1 MLTNN
6 VTFSERVKSVSIKAP
21 PHTQRGWCHTW
32 KHTLALIIDTGGC
45 SLSVRAVEK
54 LNHIGSDAASKP
66 SASSGSETDNVRWA
80 VQCNWSVDYYQPCVC
95 QIKTPLKYTQSAR
108 VERPQALLDFLLQ
121 QLNIRQNV
129 SHLQRGT
136 GLCTCKNEGEDLSSP
151 ENKSDSHQWKN
162 RGNKELINRIY
173 YMLTKVNLLHN
184 PAHSEILLVK
194 NPAPINCIWKTK
206 HVLACLWKCFILN
219 ILFFFQSI
227 YWFTQKYGY
236 IFFLTITLHYFII
249 NYYIIQILQL
259 HFMLTLFWV
268 RIS

>member
-1 MLTNN
+1 M
-6 VTFSERVKSVSIKAP
+6 
-21 PHTQRGWCHTW
+21 
-32 KHTLALIIDTGGC
+32 
-45 SLSVRAVEK
+45 
-54 LNHIGSDAASKP
+54 
-66 SASSGSETDNVRWA
+66 
-80 VQCNWSVDYYQPCVC
+80 
-95 QIKTPLKYTQSAR
+95 
-108 VERPQALLDFLLQ
+108 ERPQALLDFLLQ
-121 QLNIRQNV
+121 QLNIQQNV

-136 GLCTCKNEGEDLSSP
+136 GLCTCKNEGEDLTSP